1 MSVFAVGAWT
11 VKEGRGHDFERAW
24 EALAQWSVEEGIV
37 AHATLVRD
45 RADSRRYLSFAPGAS
60 AEHVERWRSS
70 SGFQA
75 HLEQIMASVESFE
88 PGTFDTV
95 LGVS

>member
-1 MSVFAVGAWT
+1 MSVFAVGVWT
-11 VKEGRGHDFERAW
+11 VKQGREDDFERAW
-24 EALAQWSVEEGIV
+24 EALAQWTVEEGLA

-45 RADSRRYLSFAPGAS
+45 CATPSRYVSFAPGAS

-70 SGFQA
+70 TGFQA
-75 HLEQIMASVESFE
+75 HLDQIMMSVESFE

-95 LGVS
+95 LSVS

>member
-1 MSVFAVGAWT
+1 MSVFAVGVWT
-11 VKEGRGHDFERAW
+11 LKEGHQDDFERAW
-24 EALAQWSVEEGIV
+24 ESLAQWSVEEGLV

-45 RADSRRYLSFAPGAS
+45 RADGRRYVSFAPGAS

-75 HLEQIMASVESFE
+75 YLGQIMASVESFE

-95 LGVS
+95 LSVS